1 MFHINAYIHTDSLIL
16 CGHVNSVQV
25 TSLLTQRQ
33 FESKIGKYIAE
44 LEWSINT
51 YKILKKINLIFV
63 ISPKICLWGVPL
75 AAFSFLVTLNV
86 TSYFHSTYPQL
97 HPDQSS
103 SLRAAL
109 HNCEAWDTADHRVNI
124 KI

>member
-44 LEWSINT
+44 LE
-51 YKILKKINLIFV
+51 
-63 ISPKICLWGVPL
+63 
-75 AAFSFLVTLNV
+75 
-86 TSYFHSTYPQL
+86 
-97 HPDQSS
+97 
-103 SLRAAL
+103 
-109 HNCEAWDTADHRVNI
+109 
-124 KI
+124 